1 MHDGLK
7 YFINGE
13 RMDNSPSGDYRIT
26 GLLGH
31 TGPEK
36 KYLLAQLCVCV
47 ALCFGSF
54 IDEAAQVTFSL
65 HLADDASSVS
75 ALLSAGVFG
84 ALLAGPLSPRILYRI
99 GPLKSISLAFIV
111 QSLLIT
117 GASLVNQF
125 IAYLIVAVALG
136 CTGSIFWSAIMVAV
150 PSFAQQDCEI
160 NRINRVMQA
169 VRNCGHVGGPALG
182 GVLYALAEGSQG
194 MLLLALLALF
204 AALITLVCF
213 KILHPHSYHTVVSDP
228 DNSRK
233 GLDLIGLLRTNGVIH
248 AFSPLI
254 ITIIL
259 TSMLNVLLIIRV
271 RNDLKRSAEIYGLIV
286 SMLSVGLVL
295 GPLTLSGLFNRFS
308 DAASASMAAA
318 VMGCGILWLANT
330 ELTWH
335 LMTATFLIGCTNG
348 LQNTFMSS
356 FIMKAID
363 KERRIFQIPTYILI
377 LQTAVFIGFF
387 GAGFIKAQNVSG
399 AFVFIGM
406 ITLIIGIFG
415 FAFNISNKISCEK
428 GTK

>member
-1 MHDGLK
+1 
-7 YFINGE
+7 
-13 RMDNSPSGDYRIT
+13 MDNSPSGDYRIT

-233 GLDLIGLLRTNGVIH
+233 GLDLIGLLRTNEVIH

-271 RNDLKRSAEIYGLIV
+271 RNDLKLSAEIYGLIV

-318 VMGCGILWLANT
+318 IWWAYRYD
-330 ELTWH
+330 
-335 LMTATFLIGCTNG
+335 A
-348 LQNTFMSS
+348 
-356 FIMKAID
+356 D
-363 KERRIFQIPTYILI
+363 RLI
-377 LQTAVFIGFF
+377 LHRSVFAQQGWNDSGDIEGVICDLQDRLWTPSSILPIAERCGLTTHRVFKSEVPDGAAVGMGTAIL
-387 GAGFIKAQNVSG
+387 
-399 AFVFIGM
+399 
-406 ITLIIGIFG
+406 TL
-415 FAFNISNKISCEK
+415 KP
-428 GTK
+428 T